1 MNDNRNNFNEN
12 ENIQNEINETQK
24 LFTEEEIND
33 IVDED
38 YLGNTETNNKNFEA
52 YVDRLVQKEFEKRKK
67 QGRVKSLAKYVLAII
82 LASSISIGGTG
93 LYLKSNKGEKSTLN
107 QSPTDKNANSTTV
120 NNSGSTTVEKAVAE
134 KAMSSVVGITTVGVS
149 EDMFSNQKQTS
160 GLGSG
165 VIVSS
170 EGYILTNNHV
180 VDPSKTTSVTVI
192 LSDGTKKEAKV
203 LWSDKTLDL
212 AVIKIDPKGLDLK
225 AVEFGD
231 SSQVSIGDKA
241 IAIGNPLGINLKS
254 TLTSGYISGKD
265 RVITLQDGS
274 TMEGLFQ
281 TDAAINPGNSRTVL

>member
-1 MNDNRNNFNEN
+1 MNDKRDNFYEN
-12 ENIQNEINETQK
+12 ENFQNEINETQK

-38 YLGNTETNNKNFEA
+38 YLGNKETNNKNFES
-52 YVDRLVQKEFEKRKK
+52 YVDRLVQKEFEKRQK
-67 QGRVKSLAKYVLAII
+67 QGRLKSLAKYVLAII

-93 LYLKSNKGEKSTLN
+93 LYLSSNKGEKSTLN
-107 QSPTDKNANSTTV
+107 QSPTDKN
-120 NNSGSTTVEKAVAE
+120 
-134 KAMSSVVGITTVGVS
+134 GITTVGVS

-203 LWSDKTLDL
+203 LWSDKTLAL

-254 TLTSGYISGKD
+254 TLTSGYISGSSRYSI
-265 RVITLQDGS
+265 RVPVFLD
-274 TMEGLFQ
+274 LRPFF
-281 TDAAINPGNSRTVL
+281 NS